1 MTFRYRKNINIRKSF
16 KYFAILSALL
26 ITVLLIAHFRT
37 DRKKIPKL
45 VVGIVVDQM
54 AYDFIPRYWNKYSD
68 DGFKRLI
75 NYGFFCKN
83 TKLTHFPSYTAVG
96 HSSIY
101 TGSVPSVNGIM
112 GNDWYDRNKN
122 KIVNCTDDD
131 TCKTVGSSSNEGNMS
146 PSNLVSSTITDQL
159 MLSNNSKS
167 KVVGLAMKDRG
178 AIFPAGHF
186 ANASYW
192 YDASSKKWIT
202 SNYYMN
208 SLPSWVENFNNKNLP
223 DSYLSKIWYTMY
235 PIETYTE
242 STADDNNFE
251 SPYSGEKNPVFPH
264 NLSQLKYKNV
274 NLLRT
279 CPFGNTFT
287 KDFAL
292 DVIKFEEFGVD
303 EFPDFL
309 CISFSATD
317 YVGHKFGPN
326 SIEVEDTYLRVDKDI
341 AELLEYLDNNI
352 GIENYLVFLTADHGV
367 CSNPEY
373 LKSKGIPAGTF
384 FTKVILDSVNKFL
397 ERTYDKKNLALY
409 FFNQQVYF
417 NYKLID
423 ESRLNLNE
431 IAGNTAA
438 YIKNNIDGVE
448 NTCTSGDLKTGNS
461 SEYYFRFFKNG
472 FYEKRCGEV
481 FVNFRK
487 YWIEDRIKGSE
498 HGSPYDYD
506 IHIPLIWYGCG
517 IPKGETSEPIE
528 MVDIAPT
535 LSVLLNI
542 DFPDGCIGKPIKE
555 IVNK

>member
-1 MTFRYRKNINIRKSF
+1 MKIKKFFKSS
-16 KYFAILSALL
+16 AVLS
-26 ITVLLIAHFRT
+26 VLLIAVLISINFRPN
-37 DRKKIPKL
+37 RKKIPKL

-54 AYDFIPRYWNKYSD
+54 AYDFIPGYWNKYSD
-68 DGFKRLI
+68 AGFKKLI

-83 TKLTHFPSYTAVG
+83 TRLTHFPSYTAVG

-101 TGSVPSVNGIM
+101 TGTVPSINGIM
-112 GNDWYDRNKN
+112 GNDWYDRNKD
-122 KIVNCTDDD
+122 KIVYCADDD
-131 TCKTVGSSSNEGNMS
+131 TCKTVGSNSKEGNMS
-146 PSNLVSSTITDQL
+146 PSNLVSSTVTDQL

-167 KVVGLAMKDRG
+167 KVVGLALKDRG

-186 ANASYW
+186 ANAAYW
-192 YDASSKKWIT
+192 YDAKNKKWIT

-208 SLPSWVENFNNKNLP
+208 SLPAWVDGFNNKNLP
-223 DSYLSKIWYTMY
+223 DFYLSKIWHTLYS
-235 PIETYTE
+235 IETYTE

-251 SPYSGEKNPVFPH
+251 SPYTGEKNPVFPH
-264 NLSQLKYKNV
+264 NLPELKNQNV

-279 CPFGNTFT
+279 CPYGNTFT

-292 DVIKFEEFGVD
+292 DVIKYEEFGMD

-341 AELLEYLDNNI
+341 AELLEYLDNII
-352 GIENYLVFLTADHGV
+352 GIDNYLVFLTADHGV

-384 FTKVILDSVNKFL
+384 FTKVILDSVNKYL
-397 ERTYDKKNLALY
+397 ERTYEKKNLALY

-417 NYKLID
+417 NHKLIKD
-423 ESRLNLNE
+423 SGINLMDVSK
-431 IAGNTAA
+431 NTAE
-438 YIKNNIDGVE
+438 YIRNNIEAVE
-448 NTCTSGDLKTGNS
+448 NVYTYEDLKSGNFS
-461 SEYYFRFFKNG
+461 DYAFHFFKNG
-472 FYEKRCGEV
+472 YYEKRCGEV
-481 FVNFRK
+481 FVNFRE

-517 IPKGETSEPIE
+517 IPKGETSEPVE

-542 DFPDGCIGKPIKE
+542 GFPNGCIGKPIKE
-555 IVNK
+555 IVNN